1 MRSENKPK
9 PSAFKVSHKRVT
21 TRTIVANSPFAVYDY
36 LGLAENPKIKKMLEK
51 QGNGSE
57 ESVHFSDHV
66 IKINRRQKEQ
76 KRVLM
81 ITSHAVYNI
90 DPKKFKCKRKID
102 IQNLGLVISSL
113 TSDEFILR
121 VPAEYDYHLKTPAAK
136 RDRAMEVLIALY
148 KHQANV
154 NKWPRKT
161 LKQKWQHGKLV
172 EMVVTRMKTQTL
184 QAFNAV
190 QNGDDAKLVRYIEK
204 GADINET
211 QNGRT
216 CLHEAAVRNHLKCG
230 KLLIAKRAHIDAKD
244 NDGKTCLHL
253 VSENGH
259 NEFAKLL
266 IKAKAEVDQIDYV
279 GRTPLF
285 EASIANRREVI
296 GTLLCNMANVNAVDT
311 EEQSAMHIVCALGI
325 STSVRQLLQA
335 RASTTLVDR
344 FRSTCRMWARFG
356 GHRKVL
362 HFLDN
367 AEIVLNSDWV
377 VVSKMGANA
386 REKSLLTSKTIHRYR
401 YKEQLSISEKRGYWV
416 RTEKGWV
423 HTKRDNQDVVV
434 EVSSSSRHSRDASL
448 PDANRQ
454 IAFRQEETY
463 DVGDVIGIRFLERHM
478 KAKSCAARVRAY
490 HRDGNKYDLELIPDP
505 SNSLLDVKHIILTG
519 VPAENINEQP
529 KESVSV
535 GLKNAMMTSSPR
547 AGILNFGGK
556 FSLSHSELQFEGF
569 SPRGSQSPSL
579 ASSCEELQQYDN
591 QQKGGIQDTNANPSH
606 SKPRLRKTRT
616 ADIGLSGR
624 VVIMRDGKAGGGG
637 VKKER
642 KIRHQIS
649 SSLGALSPSFHK
661 AKERL
666 SNTLYLDSFDR
677 LTPLELGGVDDA
689 VTSEQRDSIPPPPP
703 ENYDDGN
710 NKRRTS
716 RRGISGTSYSSA
728 MSLNVVDE
736 IINEEEGGDGK
747 QERRLDGI
755 KEQDDLQATGHQPS
769 INRGGEDYNDD
780 NDSTHD
786 NGAPPPS

>member
-1 MRSENKPK
+1 MAEQANSPSRMRHKSREGFISQMKSENKPK
-9 PSAFKVSHKRVT
+9 TSAFKVSHKRMT

-211 QNGRT
+211 QYGRT

-266 IKAKAEVDQIDYV
+266 IND
-279 GRTPLF
+279 
-285 EASIANRREVI
+285 
-296 GTLLCNMANVNAVDT
+296 
-311 EEQSAMHIVCALGI
+311 
-325 STSVRQLLQA
+325 
-335 RASTTLVDR
+335 
-344 FRSTCRMWARFG
+344 
-356 GHRKVL
+356 
-362 HFLDN
+362 
-367 AEIVLNSDWV
+367 
-377 VVSKMGANA
+377 GA
-386 REKSLLTSKTIHRYR
+386 
-401 YKEQLSISEKRGYWV
+401 
-416 RTEKGWV
+416 
-423 HTKRDNQDVVV
+423 
-434 EVSSSSRHSRDASL
+434 
-448 PDANRQ
+448 
-454 IAFRQEETY
+454 
-463 DVGDVIGIRFLERHM
+463 
-478 KAKSCAARVRAY
+478 
-490 HRDGNKYDLELIPDP
+490 
-505 SNSLLDVKHIILTG
+505 
-519 VPAENINEQP
+519 
-529 KESVSV
+529 
-535 GLKNAMMTSSPR
+535 
-547 AGILNFGGK
+547 
-556 FSLSHSELQFEGF
+556 
-569 SPRGSQSPSL
+569 
-579 ASSCEELQQYDN
+579 
-591 QQKGGIQDTNANPSH
+591 
-606 SKPRLRKTRT
+606 
-616 ADIGLSGR
+616 
-624 VVIMRDGKAGGGG
+624 
-637 VKKER
+637 
-642 KIRHQIS
+642 
-649 SSLGALSPSFHK
+649 
-661 AKERL
+661 
-666 SNTLYLDSFDR
+666 
-677 LTPLELGGVDDA
+677 
-689 VTSEQRDSIPPPPP
+689 
-703 ENYDDGN
+703 
-710 NKRRTS
+710 
-716 RRGISGTSYSSA
+716 
-728 MSLNVVDE
+728 
-736 IINEEEGGDGK
+736 
-747 QERRLDGI
+747 
-755 KEQDDLQATGHQPS
+755 
-769 INRGGEDYNDD
+769 
-780 NDSTHD
+780 
-786 NGAPPPS
+786 